1 MAVAKAD
8 ASSSVRPRSLDMIA
22 NQAASAEPVHDDITG
37 SCIKSFEH
45 RHLADDTGRQ
55 VGELRKL
62 SRRRPDGFFLHEL
75 APLAQL
81 MTLVAT
87 RLERLGG
94 ESGDLGPA
102 AAAMILL
109 CTRPFQMKLASDEA
123 RFTAD
128 ATPLFEALALFLS
141 TPPLRRPP
149 PGGPASKDPVRRME
163 LSNPRLADPS
173 QICCSKAC
181 ALLWTGLHRRRRHA
195 RGDLSPPGC
204 AAPRRGGSDPDADAA
219 LARRPRRVPR
229 GGARDACHVPGKLPR
244 AAAAAVRPAARH
256 VPRQRG
262 RVRAAP

>member
-55 VGELRKL
+55 VGELHKL
-62 SRRRPDGFFLHEL
+62 CRRRPNGFFLHEL

-81 MTLVAT
+81 LTLMAA

-123 RFTAD
+123 RFTAERD
-128 ATPLFEALALFLS
+128 YDTAKSIVRVEVAAGGEQTVDVTGVRQDDILAQVMRAAGATEEAAE
-141 TPPLRRPP
+141 
-149 PGGPASKDPVRRME
+149 A
-163 LSNPRLADPS
+163 
-173 QICCSKAC
+173 
-181 ALLWTGLHRRRRHA
+181 A
-195 RGDLSPPGC
+195 R
-204 AAPRRGGSDPDADAA
+204 
-219 LARRPRRVPR
+219 
-229 GGARDACHVPGKLPR
+229 
-244 AAAAAVRPAARH
+244 AAAAVRMEAYFKPGHVSIARRESG
-256 VPRQRG
+256 VERG
-262 RVRAAP
+262 MLPESGVESS

>member
-62 SRRRPDGFFLHEL
+62 CRRRPNGFFLHEL

-81 MTLVAT
+81 LTLMAA
-87 RLERLGG
+87 RLERLAG

-141 TPPLRRPP
+141 TPAPRHAGG
-149 PGGPASKDPVRRME
+149 GGPASKDPVRR
-163 LSNPRLADPS
+163 
-173 QICCSKAC
+173 
-181 ALLWTGLHRRRRHA
+181 TGR
-195 RGDLSPPGC
+195 STPG
-204 AAPRRGGSDPDADAA
+204 
-219 LARRPRRVPR
+219 
-229 GGARDACHVPGKLPR
+229 
-244 AAAAAVRPAARH
+244 
-256 VPRQRG
+256 
-262 RVRAAP
+262 

>member
-1 MAVAKAD
+1 MYSIPDRAAEYSGLRGKAANVGFDVGVRLHSRPTLRAAGAADACDQIMAVAKAD

-62 SRRRPDGFFLHEL
+62 CRRRPNGFFLHEL

-81 MTLVAT
+81 LTLMAA

-102 AAAMILL
+102 AAAMVLL

-141 TPPLRRPP
+141 TPAPRHAGG
-149 PGGPASKDPVRRME
+149 GGPASKDPVRR
-163 LSNPRLADPS
+163 
-173 QICCSKAC
+173 
-181 ALLWTGLHRRRRHA
+181 TGRSTA
-195 RGDLSPPGC
+195 G
-204 AAPRRGGSDPDADAA
+204 
-219 LARRPRRVPR
+219 
-229 GGARDACHVPGKLPR
+229 
-244 AAAAAVRPAARH
+244 
-256 VPRQRG
+256 
-262 RVRAAP
+262 